1 MNLLF
6 PLSCSLRFLA
16 GSHSLWWTKWP
27 GAVRTAFSLGV
38 RTALRPA
45 HRPEQYVWKIP
56 PGREMDTVLIP
67 APLWLLSAHPRA
79 GASVDPSA
87 CRHLRC
93 LQPLAIALRYYRQC
107 LFWDRWNSHC
117 VLFDFC
123 VFPYHYNLSI
133 FHVLWMSFKTVC
145 FYDCESNTDLEPW
158 RSSGRSISVH
168 NPST

>member
-1 MNLLF
+1 MKF
-6 PLSCSLRFLA
+6 IFKGVHCF
-16 GSHSLWWTKWP
+16 
-27 GAVRTAFSLGV
+27 FSWG
-38 RTALRPA
+38 P
-45 HRPEQYVWKIP
+45 HRPP
-56 PGREMDTVLIP
+56 PRTPSWAVCLKDP
-67 APLWLLSAHPRA
+67 SRA
-79 GASVDPSA
+79 GNGYSPHPCSFMASECSSSSRRKRGPLC

>member
-56 PGREMDTVLIP
+56 RGREMDTVLIP

-87 CRHLRC
+87 VDICGASSLLLLRFGITDSACFEIVEIHTVYCLISVFFLTIITWAFSMCCECHLR
-93 LQPLAIALRYYRQC
+93 Q
-107 LFWDRWNSHC
+107 S
-117 VLFDFC
+117 
-123 VFPYHYNLSI
+123 VFMI
-133 FHVLWMSFKTVC
+133 VKVIQT
-145 FYDCESNTDLEPW
+145 
-158 RSSGRSISVH
+158 
-168 NPST
+168 